1 MTQFCRRD
9 VNTTRDKNY
18 ETGQESIFALSGLM
32 LLLAFE
38 ADEFQ
43 CPTPGHEDADEN
55 SGPTE
60 TRRVLGGG

>member
-1 MTQFCRRD
+1 M
-9 VNTTRDKNY
+9 NTTRDKNY

-38 ADEFQ
+38 DEYR
-43 CPTPGHEDADEN
+43 PNPGQEAAEN
-55 SGPTE
+55 AGPTE

>member
-38 ADEFQ
+38 DEYR
-43 CPTPGHEDADEN
+43 PNPGQEAAEN
-55 SGPTE
+55 AGPTE

>member
-18 ETGQESIFALSGLM
+18 ETGQESIFALSGVM

-38 ADEFQ
+38 DEDRPNPEQ
-43 CPTPGHEDADEN
+43 EAAEN
-55 SGPTE
+55 AGPTE